1 MLSYCSDE
9 SGEWLAATRPGCLLV
24 VRTDGSRDSVDRLWS
39 SLDGGAQGILD
50 GLTSAGLF
58 ATPPFVLLTWDTAAG
73 PGFTGRAILRGD
85 VSLLLTGENGD
96 AELSGLGVSTWREQP
111 FSGMTEITM
120 ECGECG
126 ERGGPRS
133 SLPALPLS
141 SGVVRVRRIS
151 LSSLPASTAAP
162 VPVAESIAEETI
174 TDQTVTD
181 QTLTDQ
187 TITDQT
193 LTDQTLT
200 DQTITDQT
208 VAIVRSGGVRPAPAP
223 APTPAA
229 DAVEPAAVQGY
240 DHLFGATMMRGVEQ
254 AAVRPADDDDD
265 AGADAVDP
273 ARHDGLTV
281 MSGDIRTLRDS
292 RRRARPA
299 PEADAA
305 AAQPALYLLLPNGVR
320 EPLGQPIVVGR
331 APGVNKVSGGQIP
344 RLVSLG
350 GADQDI
356 SRNHV
361 RITVEG
367 DTVVVTDLHS
377 RNGTVIVLP
386 GKPPQKLRG
395 GESTSVI
402 VGTVVDLGGGVTLS
416 VGQDAGV
423 V

>member
-85 VSLLLTGENGD
+85 VSLRLTGENGD

-111 FSGMTEITM
+111 FSGMTEITV

-126 ERGGPRS
+126 ERGDPRAA
-133 SLPALPLS
+133 LPALPLS

-174 TDQTVTD
+174 TDQT
-181 QTLTDQ
+181 
-187 TITDQT
+187 I
-193 LTDQTLT
+193 T

-223 APTPAA
+223 TPAA
-229 DAVEPAAVQGY
+229 DAVEPAAAQGY

-254 AAVRPADDDDD
+254 AAVRPADDDD

-299 PEADAA
+299 PEAAAA

-331 APGVNKVSGGQIP
+331 APGVNKVSGGQVP

-367 DTVVVTDLHS
+367 ETVVVTDLHS

>member
-85 VSLLLTGENGD
+85 VSLRLTGENGD

-120 ECGECG
+120 ECGECGECG

-174 TDQTVTD
+174 TDQT
-181 QTLTDQ
+181 
-187 TITDQT
+187 ITDQT
-193 LTDQTLT
+193 NT

-223 APTPAA
+223 TPAA
-229 DAVEPAAVQGY
+229 DAVEPSAAQGY

-299 PEADAA
+299 PEAAAA

-416 VGQDAGV
+416 VGQDGGV